1 MLDSFLLFSSFCLTM
16 IYDIKLFLFK
26 VIIIPV
32 GKICLFCRGTR
43 RERER
48 EWKMAVYAIF
58 KTARKLMPT
67 SWRAIK
73 CG

>member
-1 MLDSFLLFSSFCLTM
+1 M
-16 IYDIKLFLFK
+16 IYDIKLFIFK

-48 EWKMAVYAIF
+48 ERVENGGVGYI
-58 KTARKLMPT
+58 
-67 SWRAIK
+67 
-73 CG
+73 